1 MAAFAS
7 IGETLEEGVAGY
19 GEQISGA
26 LITSLGPVIYIGVS
40 LYFLLRGYLIM
51 SGRSQGALGDLAI
64 TAGKV
69 ALVSTVALN
78 SGNFVSHGIGF
89 LNGAE
94 SLLMSSLPGG
104 QSTGWEALDTLWG
117 QMAEGIKAMFKLLTS
132 FGLTEIGFA
141 LLMVA
146 LLFLFFIA
154 GAFLTLAA
162 LGVFII
168 AKLSLVV
175 VSGFGPLFLC
185 CLMFPVTRSWFDG
198 WLKSCMTYI
207 FTVVMMTAV
216 ISLVTTVFSD
226 RVDQMLTLVNGAGDE
241 EGQIMDIMTGCF
253 TFLII
258 AVALA
263 TLVRAVPSM
272 ASGVTGGMG
281 MGAVGLGQMAKGIA
295 SSSTKA
301 AGAAHAANAIGH
313 GALTQGAGPELKHA
327 MQKGLSMVAGR
338 TTAGMLMTEGAGSAL
353 HNIRTSRALNAARA
367 RVSGLETPAA
377 ARDALGNL
385 GRSLPSPS
393 Y

>member
-7 IGETLEEGVAGY
+7 IGETLENGVAGY

-40 LYFLLRGYLIM
+40 LYFLMRGYLIM

-64 TAGKV
+64 TAGKI
-69 ALVSTVALN
+69 ALVSTVGLN
-78 SGNFVSHGIGF
+78 SGNFVSYGLGF

-94 SLLMSSLPGG
+94 GLLMSSLPGG
-104 QSTGWEALDTLWG
+104 QSTGWEALDNLWG
-117 QMAEGIKAMFKLLTS
+117 QMAEGIEAMFDLIAA
-132 FGLTEIGFA
+132 FGITEIGFA
-141 LLMVA
+141 LLMVI
-146 LLFLFFIA
+146 LLMLFFFA
-154 GAFLTLAA
+154 GALLTLAA

-198 WLKSCMTYI
+198 WLKSCLTYI

-216 ISLVTTVFSD
+216 IALVTSVFSD
-226 RVDQMLTLVNGAGDE
+226 RVDQILTLANEAKGDD
-241 EGQIMDIMTGCF
+241 GQMKRIMTGCF

-258 AVALA
+258 SVALA
-263 TLVRAVPSM
+263 TLIRAVPSM

-295 SSSTKA
+295 SSATKMG
-301 AGAAHAANAIGH
+301 GAAYAANAIGH
-313 GALTQGAGPELKHA
+313 GALTKGASPELRQA

-338 TTAGMLMTEGAGSAL
+338 TTAGMLMTEAAGAGL
-353 HNIRTSRALNAARA
+353 HSIRTSRALNAARA
-367 RVSGLETPAA
+367 RSGLETPPSAA
-377 ARDALGNL
+377 AALGSM